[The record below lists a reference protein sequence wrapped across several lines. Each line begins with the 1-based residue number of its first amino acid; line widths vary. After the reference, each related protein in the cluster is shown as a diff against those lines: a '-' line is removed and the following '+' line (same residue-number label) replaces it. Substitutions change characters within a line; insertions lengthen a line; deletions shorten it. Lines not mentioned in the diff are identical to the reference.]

1 MSDIEDDLLLQI
13 KAAKLPPP
21 EREYRFHPVRKW
33 RVDFA
38 YPARSIAIECEGG
51 TWVHGRHNRGGGFE
65 KDCEKYNELA
75 LAGFFLYR
83 FTSSMITSGTAIQ
96 TIGRAFGD

>member
-1 MSDIEDDLLLQI
+1 MSDIEDALLLQI
-13 KAAKLPPP
+13 KKAHLPTP

-38 YPARSIAIECEGG
+38 YPVRNIAIEVEGG
-51 TWVHGRHNRGGGFE
+51 TWVGGRHNRGAGFE

-75 LAGFFLYR
+75 LGGFYLYR
-83 FTSSMITSGTAIQ
+83 FTSSMIASGVALE
-96 TIGRAFGD
+96 TIKRAFDG